1 MTDSPKDSEQNSEK
15 VTLGNMVFSGFVGAS
30 EWEREQKT
38 RIEVDVEIHADLG
51 AACKSDALN
60 DTIDYSRL
68 YDLAAQV
75 VASRH
80 HNLLES
86 LAEEI
91 ADAAFGLGGCE
102 KIIVRVRKP
111 RPPVGGECGFAEV
124 EIFRNKANRRQ

>member
-1 MTDSPKDSEQNSEK
+1 MKDSPKDCEK

-30 EWEREQKT
+30 ESERGQET
-38 RIEVDVEIHADLG
+38 RIEVDVEMHADLSK
-51 AACKSDALN
+51 ACKSDALD

-68 YDLAAQV
+68 HDLVAKV
-75 VASRH
+75 VALRH

-91 ADAAFGLGGCE
+91 ADAALGLGECE
-102 KIIVRVRKP
+102 KIVVRVRKP

-124 EIFRNKANRRQ
+124 EIVRHRANRR